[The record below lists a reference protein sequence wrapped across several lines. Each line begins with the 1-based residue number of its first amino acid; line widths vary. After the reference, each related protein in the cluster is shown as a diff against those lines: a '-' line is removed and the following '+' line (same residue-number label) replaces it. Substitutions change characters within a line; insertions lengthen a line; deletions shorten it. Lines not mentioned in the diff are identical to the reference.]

1 MWSSVANKNGP
12 VQVFP
17 SYAAYLFIAETLGG
31 SKSLRIANLYP
42 GKQPN
47 GSTITTALGDKS
59 SGQLVAYGIWDT
71 SLSSPESYPAKITL
85 LNLEIFN
92 QTQKGPRPAA
102 QFNISA
108 FRRGQS
114 SLHIRRLQA
123 PGADIKLGKLT
134 TWAGQTFESGM
145 PAGKLVEEVLNGDI
159 VTVAASEAALISQAR
174 YMFQANTSGTIQ
186 NPCPWGIP
194 LPVLATIIWSASA
207 WWIVG

>member
-1 MWSSVANKNGP
+1 MWNPVANKNGP

-31 SKSLRIANLYP
+31 SKSFRIANLYP

-71 SLSSPESYPAKITL
+71 SLSSLQSYPAKIVL

-92 QTQKGPRPAA
+92 QTKTGPRSAA

-108 FRRGQS
+108 FRKDQS
-114 SLHIRRLQA
+114 SLHIRRMRA
-123 PGADIKLGKLT
+123 PGADIKLGNLT
-134 TWAGQTFESGM
+134 TWAGQTFGSGIA
-145 PAGKLVEEVLNGDI
+145 AGKLVEEPLNGDI
-159 VTVAASEAALISQAR
+159 VTVAASEAALISQTR
-174 YMFQANTSGTIQ
+174 YILQADTSGKNQ
-186 NPCPWGIP
+186 KNCPWSIP
-194 LPVLATIIWSASA
+194 LAVLATVIWSASA